1 MDIEKLIKVL
11 YINNFCLE
19 GLNHKVHFTSEIYIN
34 YPKLHYKVIQYLI
47 NILIN

>member
-19 GLNHKVHFTSEIYIN
+19 GLNHKVHFTSEIYILTIPN
-34 YPKLHYKVIQYLI
+34 YITRLSSI
-47 NILIN
+47 